1 MIGKPMVKIVVN
13 KGRKVW
19 DRLNKRDAKEGEVLD
34 VKDVEAKIL
43 KFRGTR
49 TMIGADLYNA
59 MNSAAILTYNNAFS
73 SVTSG
78 ASAWR
83 SPTSVL
89 TGRMIR
95 ISGEFSF

>member
-1 MIGKPMVKIVVN
+1 
-13 KGRKVW
+13 
-19 DRLNKRDAKEGEVLD
+19 
-34 VKDVEAKIL
+34 
-43 KFRGTR
+43 
-49 TMIGADLYNA
+49 

-73 SVTSG
+73 SVTTG
-78 ASAWR
+78 ASAWL